1 MNEQPT
7 LPTPEDRAL
16 LAALAELEGGAA
28 AAASPTAAAG
38 REPPPGSDGEESG
51 GAAGTGTAGGGDA
64 AEAETETLARLYH
77 ETLGLV
83 PFALPPAAP
92 RPELRRRL
100 LERAGAAATRRDAT
114 AGERAQPAT
123 AEPAAGV
130 VPLRTAA
137 AVGMADP
144 AVARTAA
151 GAVAGTAGPG
161 AAGTAAGAAAGPAGR
176 AAAATAAAAAAKAT
190 PSRWP
195 LALAAALI
203 LALLGTCGWLY
214 LGLREQG
221 ATIARL
227 AAQRDLALR
236 RAGEVEDRLARLSRQ
251 VSNMRDSFSVV
262 TSPAVEVCNLRAV
275 APEQGAAGG
284 ILFVA
289 ADHQHWYMSLRGLRP
304 PGEGK
309 VYQLWFVA
317 DQGAV
322 SGGTFS
328 ARPGAPAEL
337 GSERMPAGTRAVR
350 ITLEKTPG
358 SSAPSGPDVLRSAD
372 ALHTL

>member
-1 MNEQPT
+1 VNEQPT
-7 LPTPEDRAL
+7 PPTPEDRAL

-28 AAASPTAAAG
+28 AAASPIAAAG

-100 LERAGAAATRRDAT
+100 LERAAGAATGREASAVESSR
-114 AGERAQPAT
+114 PAT
-123 AEPAAGV
+123 AE
-130 VPLRTAA
+130 AA
-137 AVGMADP
+137 AV
-144 AVARTAA
+144 
-151 GAVAGTAGPG
+151 
-161 AAGTAAGAAAGPAGR
+161 
-176 AAAATAAAAAAKAT
+176 AAKAT

-203 LALLGTCGWLY
+203 VALLGTCGWLY
-214 LGLREQG
+214 QGLREQG

-227 AAQRDLALR
+227 AAQRDQALR
-236 RAGEVEDRLARLSRQ
+236 RAGEVEDRLAQLIRQ
-251 VSNMRDSFSVV
+251 VSSMHDSFSVV